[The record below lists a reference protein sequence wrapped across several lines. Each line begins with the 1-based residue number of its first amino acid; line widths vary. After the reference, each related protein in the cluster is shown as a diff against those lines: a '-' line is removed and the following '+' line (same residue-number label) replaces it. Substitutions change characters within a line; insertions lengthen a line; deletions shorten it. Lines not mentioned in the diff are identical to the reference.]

1 MNFKMLKKLTLIS
14 LIIMF
19 LPFFQTCSD
28 KELMRNS
35 FLKNSPLHELA
46 EPVEMIQD
54 SVLVINDSDSIEK
67 EFQYTF
73 DELKKKKQE
82 TVVRFLNIRKDYT
95 KNGYQLGFQFVEE
108 FKMDDLEGSINLSTP
123 FFLILII
130 TCLLIY
136 FAFKKKTKVL
146 LILCVLNILFL
157 TVNLILYYLSGILE
171 DINQIKFGYYL
182 FALNSILIL
191 IEVYAIRK
199 KEKAIKLIEQ

>member
-1 MNFKMLKKLTLIS
+1 MDFKMLKKLTLLS
-14 LIIMF
+14 LVLLL

-35 FLKNSPLHELA
+35 YLKDSPLHERSK
-46 EPVEMIQD
+46 PVEMVQD
-54 SVLVINDSDSIEK
+54 SVLLMLDSDSKEK

-82 TVVRFLNIRKDYT
+82 TVVRFLGIRNDYT

-108 FKMDDLEGSINLSTP
+108 FKLNNFLESINPLSMP

-130 TCLLIY
+130 TY
-136 FAFKKKTKVL
+136 FLAYFTFKKKTKIV
-146 LILCVLNILFL
+146 LILSVLNVLFL
-157 TVNLILYYLSGILE
+157 TANLVIYYLSGILE

-182 FALNSILIL
+182 FMVNSILII
-191 IEVYAIRK
+191 IEVYKIRK
-199 KEKAIKLIEQ
+199 KEKQSIS